1 MKYFRTWKKADA
13 VRELITKE
21 QARKSIEGS
30 YKAEAVEEILNTPN
44 IYPCL
49 FAIIEIEDEE

>member
-1 MKYFRTWKKADA
+1 MKYFRTWKEADA
-13 VRELITKE
+13 TRELITKE

-30 YKAEAVEEILNTPN
+30 YKPKAVEEILNTPN

-49 FAIIEIEDEE
+49 FAIIEVENN

>member
-13 VRELITKE
+13 VKEPVTKE

-30 YKAEAVEEILNTPN
+30 YKTEAVEEILNTSN
-44 IYPCL
+44 TYPCL
-49 FAIIEIEDEE
+49 FAIIEVEED

>member
-13 VRELITKE
+13 VRELVTKE

-30 YKAEAVEEILNTPN
+30 YKAETVEKILNTPN

-49 FAIIEIEDEE
+49 FATIEVEE

>member
-1 MKYFRTWKKADA
+1 MKYFRTWKEADA
-13 VRELITKE
+13 VRELVTKE

-30 YKAEAVEEILNTPN
+30 YKAKAVEEILNTPN

-49 FAIIEIEDEE
+49 FTIIEVEED

>member
-13 VRELITKE
+13 VRELVTKE

-30 YKAEAVEEILNTPN
+30 YKAKAVEEILNTPN

-49 FAIIEIEDEE
+49 FAIIEIEED

>member
-1 MKYFRTWKKADA
+1 MKYFRTWKETDT

-30 YKAEAVEEILNTPN
+30 YKAGAIEEILNIPN

-49 FAIIEIEDEE
+49 FAIIEVEED